1 MSQKLTWFD
10 ANGQVGCGRRET
22 PEFRTCL
29 ERLPHMDRL
38 GIDRSLV
45 WSTQARDQDASVGNR
60 LLLAELDAMSPGQRR
75 RFEPSLLISPIM
87 LYDRSTAD
95 ELVEQ
100 VRTRNLRA
108 LRAFPTAQQFR
119 LPQLEELLERLRLL
133 KPVLFINMWDQSS
146 EQELLDL
153 ADRFKQMP
161 IVCMCGMWPH
171 IFNWSLLNVLAR
183 RPNVLLDN
191 SWHHTAGTVER
202 IVAEYGSGRMV
213 FATGNKSHNG
223 AAMAHVLGADIT
235 NAQKQDLAHG
245 NLERLLGL
253 SPTQAA
259 DACLRP
265 ASRNEYWQKTLDGQK
280 LDLKILDAHGH
291 VGASGIWPMLDQAS
305 PRQIDSAVHAMD
317 RAGIETIIVSDMGAL
332 YGDPVT
338 GNPNLEQK
346 ASRDRE
352 GGGDGPVR
360 ILGYFAFNPIYA
372 ADLTPML
379 DDCFSRKFFVGIK
392 FLCGYWNVKVT
403 DPRLEPA
410 MAFANQRRLPVL
422 IHTWDGGLDSPA
434 MLTDIVPRFPDA
446 TFVLGH
452 SGGGDAGRREAV
464 ELAKANPNVY
474 LEWCG
479 SFCSGIP
486 WESTIEQVGNGR
498 VVFGTDAFGHDLS
511 WELGRFLSLDLPA
524 KTLQPILGEN
534 MRKVLA
540 RRK

>member
-1 MSQKLTWFD
+1 
-10 ANGQVGCGRRET
+10 
-22 PEFRTCL
+22 
-29 ERLPHMDRL
+29 MDRL

-45 WSTQARDQDASVGNR
+45 WSTQARDHHASIGNR
-60 LLLAELDAMSPGQRR
+60 RLLAELDAMPADQRR
-75 RFEPSLLISPIM
+75 RFEPSLVISPIM
-87 LYDRSTAD
+87 LYERSTAD

-100 VRTRNLRA
+100 VRTRNIRA
-108 LRAFPTAQQFR
+108 LRVFPSAQQFR

-133 KPVLFINMWDQSS
+133 KSVLFVNMWDQSS

-171 IFNWSLLNVLAR
+171 VFNWSLLNVLAR

-202 IVAEYGSGRMV
+202 IVADYGSGRMV

-223 AAMAHVLGADIT
+223 AAMGHLLGADISD
-235 NAQKQDLAHG
+235 AARQDIAHG
-245 NLERLLGL
+245 NLERILGL

-259 DACLRP
+259 DACRENP
-265 ASRNEYWQKTLDGQK
+265 KRNEYWQKTLDGQK
-280 LDLKILDAHGH
+280 LGLKILDAHGH
-291 VGASGIWPMLDQAS
+291 VGASGFWPMIDQES

-317 RAGIETIIVSDMGAL
+317 RAGIDTIIVSEMGAL

-346 ASRDRE
+346 ASRDRK
-352 GGGDGPVR
+352 GAVR
-360 ILGYFAFNPIYA
+360 MLGYFAFNPIYA

-446 TFVLGH
+446 TFLLGH

-524 KTLQPILGEN
+524 ETLRPILGEN
-534 MRKVLA
+534 MRKILG
-540 RRK
+540 RRQAIGTRQ